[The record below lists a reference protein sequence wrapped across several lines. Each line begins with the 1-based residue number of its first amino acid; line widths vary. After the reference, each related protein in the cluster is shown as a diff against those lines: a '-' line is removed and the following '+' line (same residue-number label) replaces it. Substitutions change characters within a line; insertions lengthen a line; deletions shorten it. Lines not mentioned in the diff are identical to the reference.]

1 MHPTKKKQE
10 MYRTF
15 LLLFVCMAMP
25 LTLDAH
31 THSSPSHKRAYA
43 GEKCWMYR
51 LILGDKSGGK
61 YSLQQPQHYLSHKAL
76 ERRKR
81 QGIAI
86 DSTDLPVSHE
96 YLQQIRTTGA
106 RIKGTSR
113 WHNSVLIETSDTT
126 LCQALHDL
134 PFVVSCTKVWQS
146 PDSVMEGHT
155 KRSVRTDFNPWDSI
169 PSSYYASSLEQIA
182 SVGGIDIHK
191 KGYNGRGITIAVL
204 DEGFE
209 NVNRIPAFKYTRIKG
224 KRSFVAAPIEKGYNE
239 SDHGTK
245 VFSVMAANAPHVYVG
260 CATAATYWLLQCEDP
275 RTEQQVEEDYWTFAA
290 EFADSAGVDI
300 INSSLGYNE
309 FDFHYADHQLH
320 ELDGT
325 SSFISRSASM
335 LYRKGI
341 ALVCSAGNNGMG
353 PWKKISFPADA
364 LECITVGAVTT
375 TLKSAPFSSV
385 GPTQDGRVKPDVMAI
400 GSPAYLISGRGS
412 LVQDMGTSFAAPL
425 VCGMMACLWQALPH
439 LTALQLMQLVRRC
452 GNNVEHANNVY
463 GYGIPDFTQA
473 LEQANRFYSPSVSSH

>member
-1 MHPTKKKQE
+1 
-10 MYRTF
+10 MYR
-15 LLLFVCMAMP
+15 V
-25 LTLDAH
+25 
-31 THSSPSHKRAYA
+31 
-43 GEKCWMYR
+43 
-51 LILGDKSGGK
+51 ILGDKNGGT
-61 YSLQQPQHYLSHKAL
+61 YSLQQPHHFLSHKAL

-86 DSTDLPVSHE
+86 DSTDLPVSSE
-96 YLQQIRTTGA
+96 YLQQIRATGA
-106 RIKGTSR
+106 GIKGTSR
-113 WHNSVLIETSDTT
+113 WHNSVLVETSDTT
-126 LCQALHDL
+126 LCQTLVSM
-134 PFVVSCTKVWQS
+134 PFVRSCTQVWQS
-146 PDSVMEGHT
+146 PDSVTDKQARRPVHT
-155 KRSVRTDFNPWDSI
+155 CFNPWDSI
-169 PSSYYASSLEQIA
+169 PSSYYASSLEQI
-182 SVGGIDIHK
+182 SSIGGIDIHK

-209 NVNRIPAFKYTRIKG
+209 NIDHIPAFKYTRIKG
-224 KRSFVAAPIEKGYNE
+224 KRSFVAAPKEKGYNE

-245 VFSVMAANAPHVYVG
+245 VFSVMAANAPRVYVG
-260 CATAATYWLLQCEDP
+260 CATGASYWLLQCEDP

-325 SSFISRSASM
+325 SSFISQSASM
-335 LYRKGI
+335 LHRKGI

-375 TLKSAPFSSV
+375 SLKNAPFSSV
-385 GPTQDGRVKPDVMAI
+385 GPTQDGRIKPDVMAI

-439 LTALQLMQLVRRC
+439 LTALQLMHIVRRS
-452 GNNVEHANNVY
+452 GNNVEHVNNVY
-463 GYGIPDFTQA
+463 GYGIPNFTRA
-473 LEQANRFYSPSVSSH
+473 LEQALQLYPQPVSSH